1 MCLAFSTMLVFF
13 FMSLSTVSYE
23 FVKENRSMGLSQPGR
38 CLISYSY
45 NIRDV
50 PLIISYNSTLPHTNG
65 IITNPIIY
73 QENGYSCIDEDHI
86 DSCRAL
92 RNTTMFQLPSELFT
106 RHFKEVDSYMFS
118 SDIFIALFSIFFL
131 SGISP
136 ALQADPT
143 VAHTLKIYCITYV
156 IQIVAV
162 LLSITMIYSSTH
174 PEGIQTEV
182 CDTSTIKAEDAATFC
197 HTLSACGL
205 TLSSVY
211 RSTLPPYYEWLFMSI
226 YSWVTFT
233 LGVFM
238 LGTGVSHIVLLIL
251 YGIYTICRIVYER
264 RYDALRLDIL
274 SKQGEEL
281 TLALEAASRSFIDYY
296 ISNWTRVHAT
306 PSLQASTTGTISAP
320 ATYSPLAMV
329 DTESG
334 PDAALATPPP
344 PQVTDIEYN
353 ANVCSIC
360 QNAIFTD
367 NTSNNNSSNGADSG
381 DSGDRRVIQLQ
392 CSHSFHQVCILQWI
406 ISADSTH
413 TACPICRQK
422 LK

>member
-13 FMSLSTVSYE
+13 FMSLSTVLYG

-73 QENGYSCIDEDHI
+73 QEDGYSCIDKDHI
-86 DSCRAL
+86 DSCQAL

-118 SDIFIALFSIFFL
+118 SDIFIALFSIFFI

-143 VAHTLKIYCITYV
+143 VAHTLKIYFITYV
-156 IQIVAV
+156 IQIIAI
-162 LLSITMIYSSTH
+162 LLSLTMIYSSTH
-174 PEGIQTEV
+174 PEGIQTEP
-182 CDTSTIKAEDAATFC
+182 CDTSMIKPEEAATFC
-197 HTLSACGL
+197 HTLSSCGL
-205 TLSSVY
+205 TMASVY
-211 RSTLPPYYEWLFMSI
+211 RSTLLPYYVWLFMSI
-226 YSWVTFT
+226 YSWVTYT
-233 LGVFM
+233 TGIFM
-238 LGTGVSHIVLLIL
+238 LFTGVCHIVLLIL
-251 YGIYTICRIVYER
+251 YGVYTICRVMYER
-264 RYDALRLDIL
+264 RYDAQRLAIL
-274 SKQGEEL
+274 SKQGDEL
-281 TLALEAASRSFIDYY
+281 ALALEAAPRSFIDYF
-296 ISNWTRVHAT
+296 ISNWTRPQAT
-306 PSLQASTTGTISAP
+306 PHTQASATSSISAP
-320 ATYSPLAMV
+320 ATYSPLATT
-329 DTESG
+329 DTES
-334 PDAALATPPP
+334 PADADASTLPPP
-344 PQVTDIEYN
+344 PVTDIEYN
-353 ANVCSIC
+353 ASVCSIC

-367 NTSNNNSSNGADSG
+367 NTTTGSSGAESG
-381 DSGDRRVIQLQ
+381 DSSDRKVIQLQ

-406 ISADSTH
+406 IAADSIH

>member
-13 FMSLSTVSYE
+13 FMSLSTVLYE
-23 FVKENRSMGLSQPGR
+23 FVKENRAMGLSQPGR

-73 QENGYSCIDEDHI
+73 QEDGYSCIDEDHI
-86 DSCRAL
+86 DSCQAL

-118 SDIFIALFSIFFL
+118 SDIFIGLFSIFFI

-143 VAHTLKIYCITYV
+143 VAHTLFIYCITYV
-156 IQIVAV
+156 IQIIAV
-162 LLSITMIYSSTH
+162 LLSLTMIYSSTH
-174 PEGIQTEV
+174 PEGIQTEP
-182 CDTSTIKAEDAATFC
+182 CETSMIKPEDATTFC

-211 RSTLPPYYEWLFMSI
+211 RSTLPPYYVWLFMNI
-226 YSWVTFT
+226 YSWVTYT
-233 LGVFM
+233 TGVFM
-238 LGTGVSHIVLLIL
+238 LCTSVSHIVLLIL
-251 YGIYTICRIVYER
+251 YGIYNICRIVYER

-274 SKQGEEL
+274 SKQGDEF
-281 TLALEAASRSFIDYY
+281 TLALEEAPRSFIDYY

-320 ATYSPLAMV
+320 ATYSPLATTV
-329 DTESG
+329 TES
-334 PDAALATPPP
+334 PAESDPTTTTLPQPP
-344 PQVTDIEYN
+344 VTDIEYN
-353 ANVCSIC
+353 ACVCSIC
-360 QNAIFTD
+360 QNMIFTD
-367 NTSNNNSSNGADSG
+367 HTNNSSDEG
-381 DSGDRRVIQLQ
+381 DSAGSSNRRVIQLQ

-406 ISADSTH
+406 IAADSTH
-413 TACPICRQK
+413 TTCPVCRQK